1 MADEFPYHLSEH
13 ASVAVRERRISLRW
27 VKRVL
32 EAPDRTVSD
41 DADPEL
47 LHALGKVPEQGD
59 RVLRVVYNH
68 KVTPWKIVTA
78 YFDRAMKGGV

>member
-1 MADEFPYHLSEH
+1 MMADEFPYQLSEH
-13 ASVAVRERRISLRW
+13 ASVAVRERRISLPW

-47 LHALGKVPEQGD
+47 LHALG
-59 RVLRVVYNH
+59 
-68 KVTPWKIVTA
+68 
-78 YFDRAMKGGV
+78 